1 MRFWLGGY
9 TADMDGKAAGIGTLL
24 AGAADDASAGGS
36 LSFAGAA
43 APAPSPS
50 WLAQHPSLDV
60 VYAAL
65 EGIGKVAAFVRT
77 GEATLA
83 RLGPAIEVGA
93 AVCHIAVAPD
103 GASLVASC
111 YGDGRVVR
119 MSLDADGAP
128 SGPVTGASATDPYV
142 SGPYDTDPY
151 TTATDPHPS
160 HPYATAT
167 HPFAPPDSA
176 LLDGAG
182 LPDFSALHG
191 RAPAADE
198 GAALL
203 RDFRASL
210 AAAEQGRT
218 LADVPAAD
226 EPGEAPGSDRASHAH
241 SAAFLPGGG
250 VATTDLGFD
259 LVRIWRPTAAG
270 LRPDHEVVLPRDSG
284 PRHMVVHPSGH
295 LHVVTEHSCEVF
307 TLGRDR
313 EGRWI
318 LLGGA
323 SLSAMPGDTGAELT
337 PSRDGDFLYAG
348 LRGSNT
354 IATLRVRGA
363 GERVEPVAL
372 VESGVDWPR
381 HHLVARD
388 ILLVAGQRSDDVAS
402 LTLDLRTGVPG
413 RVRHRAEAPSPTAL
427 LPVRA

>member
-1 MRFWLGGY
+1 MRLWVGGY
-9 TADMDGKAAGIGTLL
+9 TADMQGGGDGIGTLL
-24 AGAADDASAGGS
+24 AGSADDASAGGP
-36 LSFAGAA
+36 LAFAGAA

-50 WLAQHPSLDV
+50 WLARHPSLDV

-83 RLGPAIEVGA
+83 RLGPAVEVGEN
-93 AVCHIAVAPD
+93 VCHVAVAPD
-103 GASLVASC
+103 GASLIASC

-119 MSLDADGAP
+119 VSLDAAGTPSDPVAGAAAVDPYGAP
-128 SGPVTGASATDPYV
+128 AGIAPL
-142 SGPYDTDPY
+142 
-151 TTATDPHPS
+151 
-160 HPYATAT
+160 
-167 HPFAPPDSA
+167 PFTLGEAA
-176 LLDGAG
+176 
-182 LPDFSALHG
+182 
-191 RAPAADE
+191 APADD

-210 AAAEQGRT
+210 AAAEEGRT
-218 LADVPAAD
+218 VQ
-226 EPGEAPGSDRASHAH
+226 EPPEPEIPGDTSGRESHAH
-241 SAAFLPGGG
+241 SAAFLPDGR

-259 LVRIWRPTAAG
+259 LVRIWRQTASG
-270 LRPDHEVVLPRDSG
+270 LRPDHEVVLPSGAG

-295 LHVVTEHSCEVF
+295 LHVVTEYSCEVF
-307 TLGRDR
+307 TIGRNR

-323 SLSAMPGDTGAELT
+323 SLHAVPGDTGAELA

-363 GERVEPVAL
+363 GEVVEPVAL

-381 HHLVARD
+381 HHMIARD
-388 ILLVAGQRSDDVAS
+388 TLLVAGQRSNEVAS

-413 RVRHRAEAPSPTAL
+413 RVRYRAEVPSPTMI
-427 LPVRA
+427 LPAG